1 MDTPRDMAADAAEIA
16 RLATL
21 SPLDYDRERVAAAER
36 LGGIRVSTL
45 DDQVAALRPKPE
57 AAAGRMVDLPAVEL
71 WPQPVE
77 AGGLLDRLAA
87 TIRRHVIL
95 SPAAADCCA
104 LWIAHTWV
112 HERFQHSPRLSIT
125 SPAKRCG
132 KSTLL
137 DVLRATCHRP
147 MKADN
152 ISASG
157 VFRTVEALR
166 PLTLLIDEADAF
178 MGDNHELRGV
188 LNSGF
193 ERSGEVIRIMEVQGE
208 HQPIRFA
215 TYAPVA
221 LAGIGALPG
230 TLEDRAVPVVLQRK
244 GACETVVK
252 LRAPGARATLHDLQR
267 RLARW
272 SADRGGRL
280 STDPAVP
287 EALGDREGDI
297 AVPLLAIA
305 DDAGGTW
312 PERARSALLTVF
324 GRRAASEGNMEAG
337 ALLLADLRTLFF
349 DLSALRLASA
359 DIVKRLG
366 EMEERPWP
374 EWRHGKPMTQTQ
386 LASVLKPFEVIP
398 KVLRMPGGGFARGY
412 QLSDFAEAWARY
424 LPAET
429 TPPAAAGAFE
439 PSQRHNQ
446 RQPRGFGEIGP
457 VTSAG
462 DVTACNQAK
471 APENMGC
478 DGVTASTAPNGP
490 EDGASAWMAAL

>member
-16 RLATL
+16 RLAAL

-45 DDQVAALRPKPE
+45 DEQVAALRPKPE
-57 AAAGRMVDLPAVEL
+57 AAAGRMVALPAVEP
-71 WPQPVE
+71 WPRPVE
-77 AGGLLDRLAA
+77 AGALLDKLAA

-178 MGDNHELRGV
+178 MGDNEELRGV

-193 ERSGEVIRIMEVQGE
+193 ERSGEVIRVVEVQGE

-215 TYAPVA
+215 TYAPVG
-221 LAGIGALPG
+221 LAGIGALPS

-244 GACETVVK
+244 GAGETVVK
-252 LRAPGARATLHDLQR
+252 LRAPGARAALHDLQR
-267 RLARW
+267 QLARW
-272 SADRGGRL
+272 SDDRGGRL

-287 EALGDREGDI
+287 EAMGDREGDI
-297 AVPLLAIA
+297 SVPLLAIA
-305 DDAGGTW
+305 DDAGGAW
-312 PERARSALLTVF
+312 PERARAALLTVF
-324 GRRAASEGNMEAG
+324 GRRTADEGNMEAG
-337 ALLLADLRTLFF
+337 ALLLSDIRTLFF
-349 DLSALRLASA
+349 DLSALRLTSA
-359 DIVKRLG
+359 DIVARLG
-366 EMEERPWP
+366 QMEERPWP
-374 EWRHGKPMTQTQ
+374 EWRNGKPMTPPQ
-386 LASVLKPFEVIP
+386 LARALAPFGIRP
-398 KVLRMPGGGFARGY
+398 ATLRFGKDTAKGY
-412 QLSDFAEAWARY
+412 PREDFAEAWARY
-424 LPAET
+424 LPPET
-429 TPPAAAGAFE
+429 TSSATAGDFE

-446 RQPRGFGEIGP
+446 GKPRASGENGP
-457 VTSAG
+457 VTRMAG
-462 DVTACNQAK
+462 VTAQNHGKPA
-471 APENMGC
+471 ENLGC
-478 DGVTASTAPNGP
+478 DGVTVSAPPIGP
-490 EDGASAWMAAL
+490 EGGAGGWMADL